1 MYLVRGPDESTIKT
15 PNEERSRF
23 SGFSRW
29 SNSTD
34 VELEWPRFSELEVF
48 SEKESSAEAVTTFLI
63 SKQLGRTRVRGGWT
77 PTLSPEAV
85 LC

>member
-1 MYLVRGPDESTIKT
+1 MWSSNGLASL
-15 PNEERSRF
+15 SWRF
-23 SGFSRW
+23 FQK
-29 SNSTD
+29 
-34 VELEWPRFSELEVF
+34 
-48 SEKESSAEAVTTFLI
+48 KESSAEAVTTFLI